1 MCLIYSTSSHIF
13 LPYLIQPFGTAL
25 AVSNYQY
32 VLNSLMSFELPYIT
46 DDLVGIGGTLRA
58 TPEHFIVDEVPLY
71 DPSGEGQHLY
81 VNLTKVGLTTKDVQ
95 RSLAKVLKLE
105 PNNIGF
111 AGMKDKHA
119 RTTQTFSLSMGHVST
134 ADVDEAVKRIEEE
147 LPVTVQWA
155 KQHGNKLKAGHLLGN
170 RFRIAISDL
179 AQPAIALLP
188 LAEAIL
194 EQIQRTG
201 IPNYFGP
208 QRFGL
213 EGANVERG
221 YEILLGK
228 KRVKDRWLRRFL
240 VSSYQSYLCNL
251 YLSRRVAN
259 GDFHHLLLGD
269 IAKKHDTG
277 GIFDVED
284 LVAEQPRYEAKEIS
298 FTAPM
303 YGSKM
308 KPATHEADLLEAS
321 ILAESGVTINQ
332 LRRAKV
338 DGTRRLGRLL
348 IPDITVNTETNE
360 TSTEQDSD
368 PLAKNGQ
375 LIIEFFLPKGAFAT
389 TVLREIMKVDLATVP
404 EVD

>member
-1 MCLIYSTSSHIF
+1 
-13 LPYLIQPFGTAL
+13 
-25 AVSNYQY
+25 
-32 VLNSLMSFELPYIT
+32 MSFELPYIT
-46 DDLVGIGGTLRA
+46 NDFAGIGGTLRA

-71 DPSGEGQHLY
+71 EPSGEGQHLY

-95 RSLAKVLKLE
+95 RSLAKVLQLE
-105 PNNIGF
+105 PGNIGF

-119 RTTQTFSLSMGHVST
+119 RTTQTFSLSMGHISA
-134 ADVDEAVKRIEEE
+134 ADVDVAVQRIEDE

-179 AQPAIALLP
+179 EQPAAVLLP
-188 LAEAIL
+188 TAEAIV
-194 EQIQRTG
+194 EQIQRMG

-251 YLSRRVAN
+251 YLSNRVTN

-277 GIFDVED
+277 GIFEVED
-284 LVAEQPRYEAKEIS
+284 LAAEQPRYEAKEIS

-303 YGSKM
+303 YGPKM
-308 KPATHEADLLEAS
+308 KPATNDADALETN
-321 ILAESGVTINQ
+321 ILAESGVTINH

-348 IPDITVNTETNE
+348 IPDMTVKTETNE
-360 TSTEQDSD
+360 TSTEQNNNST
-368 PLAKNGQ
+368 AENGQ